1 MTGPQY
7 ASSLLRNSPVIP
19 IVQAASFSLTAPLH
33 RTSLSAP
40 SHHPPLFFSHD
51 ITILPSPCHTMLA
64 DASGRRDAFCSQLP
78 RSRLPDRVGELF
90 ASNARNV
97 RVALLISSR
106 CSYCAANLGDRAFS
120 IEISRSP
127 KSRRDLGSFFFFFSS
142 YFFFSLSGN
151 HQRTQHSAVFA
162 PANTWIF
169 RLNGHRTEESP
180 PTFHT
185 TRRSRGSADTESIF
199 PRGRGKRGGE
209 GPGKCSSW
217 IR

>member
-1 MTGPQY
+1 M
-7 ASSLLRNSPVIP
+7 IP
-19 IVQAASFSLTAPLH
+19 IVQAASFFLAAPLH

-127 KSRRDLGSFFFFFSS
+127 KSRRDLGSFFFSFFFPS
-142 YFFFSLSGN
+142 YFFFSSFWGPSMDAAQCCFRASKYLDISFKWPS
-151 HQRTQHSAVFA
+151 HRRIPADFSHDA
-162 PANTWIF
+162 PF
-169 RLNGHRTEESP
+169 
-180 PTFHT
+180 
-185 TRRSRGSADTESIF
+185 SRFCRYREYF
-199 PRGRGKRGGE
+199 PERERKGGE